1 MALACLTA
9 ATSTWAGSAVPAEIQ
24 PQRQARTTQAAVPT
38 CSYKCAKTPGL
49 IIVGNAKAAQVA
61 TATPSYQRI
70 RTPRPAEIQPQRL
83 ARPVQVAAPTRSYQ
97 RIRTPSLIIAGGPQS
112 AVPAEIQPQR
122 LARPVQVAAPTRNN
136 RRIRTPGLL
145 IVGW

>member
-1 MALACLTA
+1 
-9 ATSTWAGSAVPAEIQ
+9 
-24 PQRQARTTQAAVPT
+24 
-38 CSYKCAKTPGL
+38 
-49 IIVGNAKAAQVA
+49 
-61 TATPSYQRI
+61 
-70 RTPRPAEIQPQRL
+70 
-83 ARPVQVAAPTRSYQ
+83 VAAPTRSYQ

-122 LARPVQVAAPTRNN
+122 QARPVQVAAPTRTY

>member
-1 MALACLTA
+1 MGKHWVLKGFEFVVALACLIA
-9 ATSTWAGSAVPAEIQ
+9 ATSTWAWSATPAEIQ
-24 PQRQARTTQAAVPT
+24 PQRQARATQAAVPT
-38 CSYKCAKTPGL
+38 CNYKCAKTPGL

-61 TATPSYQRI
+61 TATPSYQ
-70 RTPRPAEIQPQRL
+70 Q
-83 ARPVQVAAPTRSYQ
+83 
-97 RIRTPSLIIAGGPQS
+97 IRTPSLIIAGGPQS

-122 LARPVQVAAPTRNN
+122 QARPVQVAAPTRTY

>member
-1 MALACLTA
+1 MGKHWALGGLGFVVTLACLTA

-70 RTPRPAEIQPQRL
+70 RTP
-83 ARPVQVAAPTRSYQ
+83 
-97 RIRTPSLIIAGGPQS
+97 SLIIAGGPQS

-122 LARPVQVAAPTRNN
+122 QARPVQVAAPTRNN

>member
-1 MALACLTA
+1 MGKHWVLRGFGFVVALASLTA

-24 PQRQARTTQAAVPT
+24 PQRQARTTRAAVPT
-38 CSYKCAKTPGL
+38 CSYKCVKTPGL

-70 RTPRPAEIQPQRL
+70 RTP
-83 ARPVQVAAPTRSYQ
+83 
-97 RIRTPSLIIAGGPQS
+97 SLIIAGGPQS

-122 LARPVQVAAPTRNN
+122 TARPGQVAAPTRNN